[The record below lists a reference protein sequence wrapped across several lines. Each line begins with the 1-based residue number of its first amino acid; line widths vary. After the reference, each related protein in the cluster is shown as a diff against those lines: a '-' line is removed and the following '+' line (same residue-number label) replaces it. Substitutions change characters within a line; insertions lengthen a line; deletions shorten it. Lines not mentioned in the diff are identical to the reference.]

1 MPAIILVYGFFQ
13 RGSVTPGHLADV
25 GKEMGTFILFVLGF
39 SLGEVGAHFTLGPH

>member
-25 GKEMGTFILFVLGF
+25 GNEMGTFILFVRGF
-39 SLGEVGAHFTLGPH
+39 SLGEVGAHVTLRPH